1 VARVWN
7 LFINVCVNEIRSS
20 FEMELVRKR
29 NEQTL
34 NIIAPQQGI
43 EENERRKKRAQLFE
57 KRASTTDGSNKTT
70 EEELY
75 EDPF

>member
-1 VARVWN
+1 
-7 LFINVCVNEIRSS
+7 
-20 FEMELVRKR
+20 MELVRKR

-34 NIIAPQQGI
+34 NILAPQQGI

-57 KRASTTDGSNKTT
+57 KRAPTNDGGNKTT